1 MRGMAEMKV
10 STICIVLS
18 LALFLSGCGSVYSN
32 YREVEQL
39 LVIETMGFDYRP
51 GGVEL
56 SMAAGMKSTGGKGP
70 VRLTGS
76 GESISTAMDQARNY
90 SFEDELFCSQ
100 TNSILIGEEAARQD
114 MEPYL
119 SYICQSPILRT
130 DLPVFIIKGGSARDA
145 ILNTGDGQHGVAEIL
160 QGVTEYL
167 QYRGSSHVFKA
178 ADIVRSSLRHGSA
191 LCCVLEY
198 TDSAEPPV
206 EGSQMKSAPAMPEES
221 PSGGNS
227 GGGSSGSGSS
237 GSSSGGESS
246 SGDSQAKTLAVA
258 GFGVLQNNR
267 LVSYIDDELAIGV
280 GFLINELGISVIE
293 LSDAEGRPV
302 VLEINKGRSKLIPRW
317 DETGRLSGLDF
328 DIEVSATATEIND
341 DADLSDEEYINE
353 LTGAL
358 EEHVAA
364 LCARVL
370 QLSARLE
377 ADFLGL
383 GGQLDMAEPLF
394 WRMQGETLSRLLPG
408 LEMRVSVRG
417 DLSHSNDMK
426 ESLT

>member
-1 MRGMAEMKV
+1 MKTRV
-10 STICIVLS
+10 SVICIILS
-18 LALFLSGCGSVYSN
+18 LSLLLSGCGSVYSN

-39 LVIETMGFDYRP
+39 LVIETMGIDYRP

-56 SMAAGMKSTGGKGP
+56 SMAAGMKSTVGKGP

-76 GESISTAMDQARNY
+76 GESISAAMDQARNY

-100 TNSILIGEEAARQD
+100 TNSILIGEEAARHGI
-114 MEPYL
+114 ESYL

-130 DLPVFIIKGGSARDA
+130 DLPLFIIKGGSARDA

-178 ADIVRSSLRHGSA
+178 ADIIRSSLRHGSA

-206 EGSQMKSAPAMPEES
+206 AGTQEKTSASTPEEN
-221 PSGGNS
+221 PSGGDKS
-227 GGGSSGSGSS
+227 GGEESASGSGA
-237 GSSSGGESS
+237 
-246 SGDSQAKTLAVA
+246 QAKTLAVA
-258 GFGVLQNNR
+258 GFGVLQGNR
-267 LVSYIDDELAIGV
+267 LVAYIDDELAVGV
-280 GFLINELGISVIE
+280 GFLINEVGISVIE
-293 LSDAEGRPV
+293 LSDARDRPV
-302 VLEINKGRSKLIPRW
+302 VLEINDGRSRLIPRW
-317 DETGRLSGLDF
+317 DETGQLSGLDF

-341 DADLSDEEYINE
+341 DADLSDEDYINE

-358 EEHVAA
+358 EDYVAA

-370 QLSARLE
+370 RLSSRLE

-383 GGQLDMAEPLF
+383 GGQVDMAEPLF
-394 WRMQGETLSRLLPG
+394 WRMQGKTLSQLLPG

-417 DLSHSNDMK
+417 SLSHSNDMK

>member
-1 MRGMAEMKV
+1 MRAAMKNKV
-10 STICIVLS
+10 PTICIILS
-18 LALFLSGCGSVYSN
+18 LTLLLSGCGSVYSN

-39 LVIETMGFDYRP
+39 LVIETMGIDYRP

-56 SMAAGMKSTGGKGP
+56 SMAAGMKSTVGKGP
-70 VRLTGS
+70 IRLTGS
-76 GESISTAMDQARNY
+76 GESISAAMDQARNY

-100 TNSILIGEEAARQD
+100 TNSILIGEEAARQGI
-114 MEPYL
+114 ESYL

-178 ADIVRSSLRHGSA
+178 ADIIRSSLRHGSA

-206 EGSQMKSAPAMPEES
+206 AGSQEQTSASPPVGS
-221 PSGGNS
+221 PSGTSLDS
-227 GGGSSGSGSS
+227 GSKPDNQEGGST
-237 GSSSGGESS
+237 
-246 SGDSQAKTLAVA
+246 QAKTLAVA
-258 GFGVLQNNR
+258 GFGVLQGNR

-280 GFLINELGISVIE
+280 GFLINEVGISVIE
-293 LSDAEGRPV
+293 LSDAQGRPV
-302 VLEINKGRSKLIPRW
+302 VLEINDGRSRLIPRW
-317 DETGRLSGLDF
+317 DESGQLSGLDF
-328 DIEVSATATEIND
+328 DIKVSATATEIND
-341 DADLSDEEYINE
+341 DADLSDEDYINE

-358 EEHVAA
+358 EDYVAA

-370 QLSARLE
+370 RLSSRLG

-383 GGQLDMAEPLF
+383 GGQVDMAEPLF
-394 WRMQGETLSRLLPG
+394 WRMQGKTLAQLLPG
-408 LEMRVSVRG
+408 LEMRVSVQG
-417 DLSHSNDMK
+417 NLSHSNDMK

>member
-1 MRGMAEMKV
+1 MKTRV
-10 STICIVLS
+10 SAICIILS
-18 LALFLSGCGSVYSN
+18 LSLLLSGCGSVYSN

-39 LVIETMGFDYRP
+39 LVIETMGIDYRP

-56 SMAAGMKSTGGKGP
+56 SMAAGMKSTVGKGP

-76 GESISTAMDQARNY
+76 GESISAAMDQARNY

-100 TNSILIGEEAARQD
+100 TNSILIGEEAARHGI
-114 MEPYL
+114 ESYL

-130 DLPVFIIKGGSARDA
+130 DLPLFIIKGGSARDA

-178 ADIVRSSLRHGSA
+178 ADIIRSSLRHGSA

-206 EGSQMKSAPAMPEES
+206 AGTQEKTSAATPEEN
-221 PSGGNS
+221 PSGGDK
-227 GGGSSGSGSS
+227 GGGEESASGSGA
-237 GSSSGGESS
+237 
-246 SGDSQAKTLAVA
+246 QAKTLAVA
-258 GFGVLQNNR
+258 GFGVLQENR
-267 LVSYIDDELAIGV
+267 LVAYIDAELAVGV
-280 GFLINELGISVIE
+280 GFLINEVGISVIE
-293 LSDAEGRPV
+293 LSDARDRPV
-302 VLEINKGRSKLIPRW
+302 VLEINDGRSRLIPRW
-317 DETGRLSGLDF
+317 DEMGQLSGLDF

-341 DADLSDEEYINE
+341 DADLSDEDYINE

-358 EEHVAA
+358 EDYVAA

-370 QLSARLE
+370 RLSSRLE

-383 GGQLDMAEPLF
+383 GGQVDMAEPLF
-394 WRMQGETLSRLLPG
+394 WRMQGKTLSQLLPG

-417 DLSHSNDMK
+417 SLSHSNDMK

>member
-1 MRGMAEMKV
+1 MRRKV
-10 STICIVLS
+10 STICIILALS
-18 LALFLSGCGSVYSN
+18 LLLSGCGSVYSN
-32 YREVEQL
+32 YRQVEQL

-56 SMAAGMKSTGGKGP
+56 SMAAGMKSTSGKGP

-76 GESISTAMDQARNY
+76 GESISAAMDQARNY

-100 TNSILIGEEAARQD
+100 TNSILIGEEAASRGV
-114 MEPYL
+114 EAYL

-130 DLPVFIIKGGSARDA
+130 DVPVFIIKGGTAREA

-206 EGSQMKSAPAMPEES
+206 AGSQARQSPAMPEES
-221 PSGGNS
+221 PSGG
-227 GGGSSGSGSS
+227 GD
-237 GSSSGGESS
+237 
-246 SGDSQAKTLAVA
+246 SGDSGSEGSGDKQAKTLAVA
-258 GFGVLQNNR
+258 GFGVLQGNR
-267 LVSYIDDELAIGV
+267 LVSYIDEELAVGV
-280 GFLINELGISVIE
+280 GLLINEVGISVIE
-293 LSDAEGRPV
+293 LNDARQQSV
-302 VLEINKGRSKLIPRW
+302 VLEISDGSSRLIPRW
-317 DETGRLSGLDF
+317 DEDGRLSGLDF
-328 DIEVSATATEIND
+328 DIQVSATVTEIND
-341 DADLSDEEYINE
+341 GADLSDEDYIKE
-353 LTGAL
+353 LSKAL
-358 EEHVAA
+358 EDHVAA
-364 LCARVL
+364 LCARAL

-377 ADFLGL
+377 ADFMGL
-383 GGQLDMAEPLF
+383 GSQLEMAEPLF
-394 WRMQGETLSRLLPG
+394 WRMQGQSLSKLIG
-408 LEMRVSVRG
+408 ELEMRVAVRAE
-417 DLSHSNDMK
+417 LSHSNDMK

>member
-1 MRGMAEMKV
+1 MKTRV
-10 STICIVLS
+10 SAICIILS
-18 LALFLSGCGSVYSN
+18 LSLLLSGCGSVYSN

-39 LVIETMGFDYRP
+39 LVIETMGIDYRP

-76 GESISTAMDQARNY
+76 GESISAAMDQARNY

-100 TNSILIGEEAARQD
+100 TNSILIGEEAARHGI
-114 MEPYL
+114 ESYL

-130 DLPVFIIKGGSARDA
+130 DLPLFIIKGGSARDA

-178 ADIVRSSLRHGSA
+178 ADIIRSSLRHGSA

-206 EGSQMKSAPAMPEES
+206 AGTQEKTSAATPEEN
-221 PSGGNS
+221 PSGGDKS
-227 GGGSSGSGSS
+227 GGEESASGSGA
-237 GSSSGGESS
+237 
-246 SGDSQAKTLAVA
+246 QAKTLAVA
-258 GFGVLQNNR
+258 GFGVLQGNR
-267 LVSYIDDELAIGV
+267 LVAYIDDELAVGV
-280 GFLINELGISVIE
+280 GFLINEVGISVIE
-293 LSDAEGRPV
+293 LSDARDRPV
-302 VLEINKGRSKLIPRW
+302 VLEINDGRSRLIPRW
-317 DETGRLSGLDF
+317 DETGQLSGLDF

-341 DADLSDEEYINE
+341 DADLSDEDYINE
-353 LTGAL
+353 LTSAL
-358 EEHVAA
+358 EDYVAA

-370 QLSARLE
+370 RLSSRLE

-383 GGQLDMAEPLF
+383 GGQVDMAEPLF
-394 WRMQGETLSRLLPG
+394 WRMQGKTLSQLLPG

-417 DLSHSNDMK
+417 SLSHSNDMK

>member
-1 MRGMAEMKV
+1 MKKKV
-10 STICIVLS
+10 PTICIILALS
-18 LALFLSGCGSVYSN
+18 LLLSGCGSVYSN

-39 LVIETMGFDYRP
+39 LVIETMGIDYRP

-56 SMAAGMKSTGGKGP
+56 SLAAGMKSTQGKGP

-76 GESISTAMDQARNY
+76 GESISAAMDQARNY

-100 TNSILIGEEAARQD
+100 TNSILIGEEAARQGI
-114 MEPYL
+114 EPYL

-130 DLPVFIIKGGSARDA
+130 DLPVFIVKGGSARDA
-145 ILNTGDGQHGVAEIL
+145 ILNTGDGHHGVAEIL

-206 EGSQMKSAPAMPEES
+206 EGSQDKSASGQSET
-221 PSGGNS
+221 PSGGGDS
-227 GGGSSGSGSS
+227 GGSSDNGGTGSSS
-237 GSSSGGESS
+237 GSSS
-246 SGDSQAKTLAVA
+246 DTQAKTLAVA
-258 GFGVLQNNR
+258 GFGVLQGNR
-267 LVSYIDDELAIGV
+267 LVSYIDDEQAVGV
-280 GFLINELGISVIE
+280 GFLINEVGISVIE
-293 LSDAEGRPV
+293 LNDAGGRPV
-302 VLEINKGRSKLIPRW
+302 VLEINDGRSRLIPRW
-317 DETGRLSGLDF
+317 DEDGALSGLDF

-341 DADLSDEEYINE
+341 DADLSDAEYIDA

-358 EEHVAA
+358 EDYVAT
-364 LCARVL
+364 LCAGVL
-370 QLSARLE
+370 RLSSRLG

-383 GGQLDMAEPLF
+383 GSQVDMAEPLF
-394 WRMQGETLSRLLPG
+394 WRMQGKSLEQLLPG

-417 DLSHSNDMK
+417 QLSHSNDMK